1 MPSFR
6 FGPHAVD
13 VRHVFHSTPLS
24 LAFVN
29 LRPALPGHVL
39 VVPRRVAPRLDD
51 LSDAEAADLFLAAR
65 AVGRALSGHYRAT
78 ALTVSVQDG
87 PHAGQS
93 VPHAHFH
100 VIPRVPA
107 DLERNDEIYD
117 RLYDADARAV
127 PPRAGAGVGEGA
139 GAAPAA
145 GRGVAPDVVPSE
157 QRRSRGEEEMA
168 AEAAVF
174 AALPG
179 MAGWTEG

>member
-13 VRHVFHSTPLS
+13 VRHVFHSTQLS

-65 AVGRALSGHYRAT
+65 AVGRALTGHYRAS

-87 PHAGQS
+87 LHAGQS

-117 RLYDADARAV
+117 RLHGADARAV
-127 PPRAGAGVGEGA
+127 PPRAGA